1 MWFKNENEM
10 PETIV
15 ISSRGNSR
23 VYNKFGL
30 WNLSDTEFAAFD
42 DPVLMPP
49 SNKQC
54 YKQHYK
60 DADIDTLRNELEK
73 HFQELLNK

>member
-1 MWFKNENEM
+1 MWFKNEDEM

-15 ISSRGNSR
+15 ITSLGNSR
-23 VYNKFGL
+23 IYNKFGL

-42 DPVLMPP
+42 DPVPMPP
-49 SNKQC
+49 RHKPF
-54 YKQHYK
+54 KPHYEG
-60 DADIDTLRNELEK
+60 ADIDTLRNELEK